1 MKKLCYRSS
10 FCVLFLRQK
19 PFFEVK
25 SQNEPIPIAIK
36 IHTHNILC
44 SNLLREKWEGKVTQ
58 AHTFFKTNVT
68 FPSFL
73 PFILKYVKKCAQFSE
88 CYCYYVQYVFNFSE
102 QKLLFHLFCPL
113 FLGMRKNVLNF
124 QNVVIMFHMFSIFI
138 KIIFECYNLLIDLV
152 PYHQAYNW
160 KKKNMI

>member
-1 MKKLCYRSS
+1 MKKLCDRSS

-44 SNLLREKWEGKVTQ
+44 INLLQEKWEGKVTQ
-58 AHTFFKTNVT
+58 TYTFFKTNVTFPCFLPLILKYVKKMCSIFRMLLLLCSICFQFFRTNVT

-73 PFILKYVKKCAQFSE
+73 PFILRYAKKCAQFSE
-88 CYCYYVQYVFNFSE
+88 CYCYYVPYVFNFY
-102 QKLLFHLFCPL
+102 QDYF
-113 FLGMRKNVLNF
+113 
-124 QNVVIMFHMFSIFI
+124 
-138 KIIFECYNLLIDLV
+138 
-152 PYHQAYNW
+152 
-160 KKKNMI
+160 